1 MEKYV
6 NKDGSFNHGKWLRET
21 QLEKARLEE
30 RDEDTN
36 TPGWQLARAL
46 NSLASDIDKAKHEKT
61 LKWAET
67 YHRTVPDTLKMIETL
82 KKFIKK
88 MK

>member
-6 NKDGSFNHGKWLRET
+6 NKDGSFNHGKWIRET
-21 QLEKARLEE
+21 QLSEK
-30 RDEDTN
+30 DGDTN
-36 TPGWQLARAL
+36 SPGWQVARAL
-46 NSLASDIDKAKHEKT
+46 NSLADDIDKAKHEKT

-67 YHRTVPDTLKMIETL
+67 YHRTVPNTLKMIETL
-82 KKFIKK
+82 KKFVNK

>member
-1 MEKYV
+1 MGKYV
-6 NKDGSFNHGKWLRET
+6 NKDGTFNHGKWLRET
-21 QLEKARLEE
+21 QLSEK
-30 RDEDTN
+30 EDTN

-82 KKFIKK
+82 KKFVKK
-88 MK
+88 MKQKND

>member
-1 MEKYV
+1 MGKYV
-6 NKDGSFNHGKWLRET
+6 NKNGTFNHGKWIRET
-21 QLEKARLEE
+21 QLSEE
-30 RDEDTN
+30 EDTN

-46 NSLASDIDKAKHEKT
+46 NSLADAIDKAKHKKT

-67 YHRTVPDTLKMIETL
+67 YHRTVPDTIKMIETL
-82 KKFIKK
+82 KKFVNK